1 MANFDF
7 QPFIGKSST
16 PVRNEVEKGAIRKFA
31 EAIGDGNP
39 RYLSQ
44 NVDDVVEAP
53 PTFSRSFDY
62 GTILGLQLPKDGL
75 IHGEQKFEYARPI
88 VAGDVLYA
96 STTLLDV
103 KERSG
108 RLGRMVFLFFEH
120 KAVDGAGNIVVRE
133 TSTVIYRE
141 GESA

>member
-1 MANFDF
+1 MASFDF
-7 QPFIGKSST
+7 QPFIGKSSI

-31 EAIGDGNP
+31 EAIGDGNS
-39 RYLSQ
+39 RYQSRNQ
-44 NVDDVVEAP
+44 SDVVEAP
-53 PTFSRSFDY
+53 PTFSRTFDF
-62 GTILGLQLPKDGL
+62 GMIPGFELPKDGL

-120 KAVDGAGNIVVRE
+120 KATDESGTLVVRE